1 MVKQRKTQ
9 KLTCVITGRTLV
21 ASTAYYERKVE
32 HAGGEDILK
41 STYIC
46 KEAKDLIKKGYD
58 VEKVRDILNIDRSKV
73 GEVSKDIIDEIVTN
87 SKLPYKRLGR
97 FNINNYTST
106 KTDDDVKR
114 FLDKVLKQ

>member
-21 ASTAYYERKVE
+21 ASNAYYERKIE
-32 HAGGEDILK
+32 ISGSEDKLK
-41 STYIC
+41 ATYIC
-46 KEAKDLIKKGYD
+46 KEAKDLIKNGYD

-73 GEVSKDIIDEIVTN
+73 SEVPQDTIDEIITN

-106 KTDDDVKR
+106 KTDPDVKK
-114 FLDKVLKQ
+114 FLKKVLNQ

>member
-1 MVKQRKTQ
+1 MAKQRKTQ
-9 KLTCVITGRTLV
+9 KLTCVITGRALV
-21 ASTAYYERKVE
+21 ASLAYYERKVE
-32 HAGGEDILK
+32 RAGDEDKLK
-41 STYIC
+41 ATYIC

-73 GEVSKDIIDEIVTN
+73 QEVDKEIIEEITTN
-87 SKLPYKRLGR
+87 SRLPYKRLGR

-114 FLDKVLKQ
+114 FLDVVLNR